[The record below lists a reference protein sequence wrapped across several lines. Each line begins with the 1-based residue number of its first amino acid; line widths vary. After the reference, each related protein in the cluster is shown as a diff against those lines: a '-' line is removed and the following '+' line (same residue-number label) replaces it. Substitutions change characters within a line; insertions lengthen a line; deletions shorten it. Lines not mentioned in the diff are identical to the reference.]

1 MRVVPSQLFR
11 LTAADLMSR
20 EVLTLSQWMPVQSA
34 IRALTRVRV
43 GGAPVVDEQ
52 GRCVGVFSLS
62 DCNRRLRGDNRDAQG
77 APPLRGDNRDA
88 QGAPPLPGCVC
99 CDWTI
104 VREEWDTLPAD
115 AVSRYMTP
123 DPVLVL
129 PETPV
134 GEVAQMMVEAHIHR
148 LIVVGEDRRPL
159 GVVSSTDVLAA
170 VARAAREC
178 EYEEAHQDLC

>member
-20 EVLTLSQWMPVQSA
+20 EVLTLSQGMPVQSA

-77 APPLRGDNRDA
+77 APPL
-88 QGAPPLPGCVC
+88 PGCVC

-104 VREEWDTLPAD
+104 VQEEWDTLPAD

-178 EYEEAHQDLC
+178 EYEEVHRNLC